1 MALKTL
7 TSLIDQARSLTD
19 KTTLAKWVRD
29 QAKYAPNN
37 PAIRDMTNFVP
48 GTEHPVWMS
57 YTLTGSG
64 ITFDISCD
72 GSDSQGVAGIIVQA
86 LSGLTAREIRQTDFS
101 EFRDIA
107 RYLNNRQQRTLN
119 AMLNR
124 IKDIIGDPHG

>member
-7 TSLIDQARSLTD
+7 TTIIEQAKQQTD
-19 KTTLAKWVRD
+19 KTSLAKWVRD
-29 QAKYAPNN
+29 QGRNVPNN
-37 PAIRDMTNFVP
+37 KSIRNMSNFVA

-57 YTLTGSG
+57 YNLSGSS

-72 GSDSQGVAGIIVQA
+72 GSDTQGVAGIIIQA
-86 LSGLTAREIRQTDFS
+86 LEGLTAREIRVIDFS

-124 IKDIIGDPHG
+124 IKDTIGDSK

>member
-1 MALKTL
+1 MRPITNLSET
-7 TSLIDQARSLTD
+7 
-19 KTTLAKWVRD
+19 WG
-29 QAKYAPNN
+29 
-37 PAIRDMTNFVP
+37 NFVP

-57 YTLTGSG
+57 YSSTPRG

-72 GSDSQGVAGIIVQA
+72 GADSQGVAGIIVQA
-86 LSGLTAREIRQTDFS
+86 LSGLTAREIRAIDFS

-124 IKDIIGDPHG
+124 IKDTIGDSK